1 MAAHTALEPDVT
13 PDVVYTQSPCCMRC
27 GSSDYDHYPRGL
39 LQLAIPRRSLGSGL
53 FYLYQF

>member
-1 MAAHTALEPDVT
+1 MAAHTASEPDVT
-13 PDVVYTQSPCCMRC
+13 PDVVYTQSPSCMRC
-27 GSSDYDHYPRGL
+27 GSSDMTRILEGL